1 MIRDYIRKVSFGL
14 GVNENPPSDPLVWA
28 QNQFDTVPNFIWDKK
43 PSLITTK
50 ITTRSSYLLFGSSFA
65 LSYLFEK
72 MINKKS
78 NSLKKKEEK

>member
-1 MIRDYIRKVSFGL
+1 MVKKPYSSMIIYSVLFSSCYHTLGGIRH
-14 GVNENPPSDPLVWA
+14 
-28 QNQFDTVPNFIWDKK
+28 FIWDKK